1 MSKRV
6 YISADYDWDSGDRN
20 VVDELNKWSNDN
32 KHLVE
37 FTDMAKVV
45 SGSVAYDPDCRIC
58 DLKAE
63 FNTQINLSSAVI
75 FVIGDKTASRTA
87 GSKCDRIDKEWYECQ
102 CTPYKQ
108 NANGTRY
115 CKHHT
120 TSPSVAGGDVGNIN
134 RYSYLRHEF
143 EQAKKKGKQIIV
155 VYNSLIKK
163 PSWLPW
169 YMAEYESV
177 AEPFW
182 IKNYWGDKVGNY
194 AYIKKALGYE

>member
-6 YISADYDWDSGDRN
+6 YISADYDWNSGDRN
-20 VVDELNKWSNDN
+20 VVDELNRWNNSN

-45 SGSVAYDPDCRIC
+45 SGSVSNDSDCRIC

-75 FVIGDKTASRTA
+75 FVIGDKTANRTA
-87 GSKCDRIDKEWYECQ
+87 GSGCDRIDKEWYECQ

-108 NANGTRY
+108 NANGSRY
-115 CKHHT
+115 CKHRT
-120 TSPSVAGGDVGNIN
+120 TSPLQVGGDIGNIN
-134 RYSYLRHEF
+134 KYSYLRHEF

-155 VYNSLIKK
+155 VYNSLYKQ

-169 YMAEYESV
+169 YMSGYENIAV
-177 AEPFW
+177 PFW
-182 IKNYWGDKVGNY
+182 IKNFWDEKVGNY
-194 AYIKKALGYE
+194 AFIKKALGYE